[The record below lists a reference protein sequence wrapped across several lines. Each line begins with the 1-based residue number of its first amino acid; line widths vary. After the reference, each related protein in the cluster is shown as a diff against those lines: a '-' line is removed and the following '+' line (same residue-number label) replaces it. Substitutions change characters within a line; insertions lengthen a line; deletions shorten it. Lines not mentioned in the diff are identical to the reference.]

1 MRNAIKVED
10 TDTGFQYEPNACMPY
25 NYAEL
30 LDERLDEAYLTLY
43 GLEEEQPLLLHE
55 MKITYDGNAPDGF
68 EHHMVVASDNVTE
81 LPAGSGRYK
90 HELYLIERTKLLE
103 GYIGQ
108 SLTFTNANTKPAY
121 EWAID
126 NTQQTQTEG

>member
-1 MRNAIKVED
+1 MVNGILVKDKD
-10 TDTGFQYEPNACMPY
+10 TSVWHTLDTCMPY

-55 MKITYDGNAPDGF
+55 MKVMSNSDSNKF
-68 EHHMVVASDNVTE
+68 EHHMIVASDNVTE

-90 HELYLIERTKLLE
+90 HELYLIELTKLLE

-108 SLTFTNANTKPAY
+108 SLTFTNPLGKLYAPDTWVVK
-121 EWAID
+121 
-126 NTQQTQTEG
+126 

>member
-1 MRNAIKVED
+1 MNNGIFIVDKD
-10 TDTGFQYEPNACMPY
+10 TKTAYQLNACMPY

-55 MKITYDGNAPDGF
+55 MKVVSNTSSNPF
-68 EHHMVVASDNVTE
+68 EQHMVVASDNVTE
-81 LPAGSGRYK
+81 LPAGSGKYK

-108 SLTFTNANTKPAY
+108 SLTFTNALGKIHVTDT
-121 EWAID
+121 WVV
-126 NTQQTQTEG
+126 G